1 MANLTIKNI
10 PQPLVQRLKR
20 RAVLHHRSLN
30 HEVIACLESSA
41 QAVQVDPDAM
51 LVHVRM
57 LRRIPARF
65 RLTDRT
71 LARLKTSGRP

>member
-30 HEVIACLESSA
+30 HEVIACLESAA
-41 QAVQVDPDAM
+41 QAVQVDPDAF
-51 LVHVRM
+51 LARVRM
-57 LRRIPARF
+57 LRRTPARF

-71 LARLKTSGRP
+71 LARLKASGRP